1 MPEWIVSAL
10 VSAGSVLLTLIVTLI
25 FNKVVGLP
33 KFFKK
38 RKAQDDSERD
48 QLRQENLI
56 RDQKIAQ
63 IEADNKSRRVEVE
76 THRDLLQKADL
87 AILDTCTKIQEGLV
101 DITQRLDHLEKRE
114 KNALRAKILT
124 DYRLFTNKEKN
135 PQLAWSD
142 MEHHSFFELIRDYED
157 LDGNDYIH
165 SEVIPAMNKLEVI
178 PMDDSHGLEKLY
190 QTRRF

>member
-1 MPEWIVSAL
+1 MPEWIVSVL
-10 VSAGSVLLTLIVTLI
+10 ISAGSVLLTLTVTLI

-33 KFFKK
+33 KFLKK

-48 QLRQENLI
+48 QLKQENLI

-63 IEADNKSRRVEVE
+63 IEADNRSRRVEVE
-76 THRDLLQKADL
+76 TQRDLLQKADQ

-124 DYRLFTNKEKN
+124 DYRIFTNKEKN

-178 PMDDSHGLEKLY
+178 PMDDSQGLEKLY
-190 QTRRF
+190 QTRHF

>member
-10 VSAGSVLLTLIVTLI
+10 ISAGSVLLTLTVTLI

-33 KFFKK
+33 KILKK
-38 RKAQDDSERD
+38 RKDQDDSERD
-48 QLRQENLI
+48 QLKQENLI

-63 IEADNKSRRVEVE
+63 IEADNKSRRAEVE
-76 THRDLLQKADL
+76 AQRDQLQKTDQ

-101 DITQRLDHLEKRE
+101 DINQRLDHLEKRE

-135 PQLAWSD
+135 PQLAWSE

-157 LDGNDYIH
+157 LDGNDYVH

-178 PMDDSHGLEKLY
+178 PMDDSYRLEKLY
-190 QTRRF
+190 QTRHF

>member
-10 VSAGSVLLTLIVTLI
+10 ISAGSVLLTLTVTLI

-33 KFFKK
+33 KILKK
-38 RKAQDDSERD
+38 RKDQDDSERD
-48 QLRQENLI
+48 QLKQENLI

-63 IEADNKSRRVEVE
+63 IEADNKSRRAEVE
-76 THRDLLQKADL
+76 AQRDQLQKTDQ

-101 DITQRLDHLEKRE
+101 DINQRLDHLEKRE

-135 PQLAWSD
+135 PQLAWSE

-157 LDGNDYIH
+157 LDGNDYVH

-178 PMDDSHGLEKLY
+178 PMDGSYRLEKLY
-190 QTRRF
+190 QTRHF

>member
-10 VSAGSVLLTLIVTLI
+10 ISAGSVLLTLTVTLI

-38 RKAQDDSERD
+38 RKAQDDSEKD
-48 QLRQENLI
+48 QLKQENLI
-56 RDQKIAQ
+56 RDQKISQ
-63 IEADNKSRRVEVE
+63 LEADNKSRRVEVE
-76 THRDLLQKADL
+76 AARDRLQNADQ

-114 KNALRAKILT
+114 RNSLRAKILT

-135 PQLAWSD
+135 PQLAWSE

-157 LDGNDYIH
+157 LDGNEYIH
-165 SEVIPAMNKLEVI
+165 SEVIPKMNKLEVI
-178 PMDDSHGLEKLY
+178 PMNDSSRLAKLY
-190 QTRRF
+190 QTRHF

>member
-1 MPEWIVSAL
+1 MPEWIVSVL
-10 VSAGSVLLTLIVTLI
+10 ISAGSVLLTLTVTLI

-33 KFFKK
+33 KFLKK

-48 QLRQENLI
+48 QLKQENLI

-63 IEADNKSRRVEVE
+63 IEADNRSRRVEVE
-76 THRDLLQKADL
+76 TQRDLLQKADQ

-101 DITQRLDHLEKRE
+101 DINQRLDHLEKRE

-135 PQLAWSD
+135 SLLAWSD

-178 PMDDSHGLEKLY
+178 PMDDSQGLEKLY

>member
-1 MPEWIVSAL
+1 MPEWIVSVL
-10 VSAGSVLLTLIVTLI
+10 ISAGSVLLTLTVTLI

-33 KFFKK
+33 KILKK
-38 RKAQDDSERD
+38 RKGQDDLERD
-48 QLRQENLI
+48 QLKQENLI

-63 IEADNKSRRVEVE
+63 IEADNKSRRAEVE
-76 THRDLLQKADL
+76 AQRDQLQKADQ

-114 KNALRAKILT
+114 RNSLRAKILT
-124 DYRLFTNKEKN
+124 DYRIFTNKEKN
-135 PQLAWSD
+135 PQLAWSE

-165 SEVIPAMNKLEVI
+165 SEVIPEMNKLEVI
-178 PMDDSHGLEKLY
+178 PMSDSHRLEKLY
-190 QTRRF
+190 QTRHF

>member
-10 VSAGSVLLTLIVTLI
+10 ISAGSVLLTLTVTLI

-33 KFFKK
+33 KILKK
-38 RKAQDDSERD
+38 RKDQDDLERD
-48 QLRQENLI
+48 QLKQENLI

-63 IEADNKSRRVEVE
+63 IEADNKSRRAEVE
-76 THRDLLQKADL
+76 AQRDQLQKTDQ

-101 DITQRLDHLEKRE
+101 DINQRLDHLEKRE

-135 PQLAWSD
+135 PQLAWSE

-157 LDGNDYIH
+157 LDGNDYVH

-178 PMDDSHGLEKLY
+178 PMDDSYRLEKLY
-190 QTRRF
+190 QTRHF